1 MVRPRMGDLS
11 GALADLGTF
20 VPLVAALVLV
30 NGLEPGPLLVLAG
43 VLSLAAGLWFRVPFP
58 VQPLKALTALAVA
71 QALSPDTI
79 RAAGLM
85 IGLIL
90 VALTLTGL
98 VDRIAVVFTR
108 PVIRALQ
115 LAVGV
120 LLVRTALRLAAD
132 PPTLFVATPARTTSV
147 LLALLTLAGVA
158 IAVHRRWYPAIVVVV
173 VSGALASWMLA
184 DPVLGAPRLVL
195 PSLALPPIAVWAS
208 AFVLLVI
215 PQIPLT
221 YGNAV
226 VGMADLAR
234 ERFPDAVRVRPGSV
248 ALSCGIGNIGS
259 ALLGG
264 MPMCHG
270 SSGFSAHVRL
280 GARTSAMN
288 VMLGSGLI
296 MLGLVFSDQV
306 LMLFGLLPV
315 WALAGFLAY
324 AGLRHAMLA
333 LDLPADRLVL
343 AAMAALA
350 GIVTGNLAVTTVIAL
365 GVEWLPRAVART
377 GGRTSRASSGRMAD
391 RTADADTRTS

>member
-1 MVRPRMGDLS
+1 MGDLS
-11 GALADLGTF
+11 GAVADLGTF

-30 NGLEPGPLLVLAG
+30 NGLAPGPLLILAG
-43 VLSLAAGLWFRVPFP
+43 SLSLAAGLWFGVPFP

-85 IGLIL
+85 IGLLL
-90 VALTLTGL
+90 VGLTITGL

-132 PPTLFVATPARTTSV
+132 PPTLFTFTPPPTTSV
-147 LLALLTLAGVA
+147 LLAVATLG
-158 IAVHRRWYPAIVVVV
+158 AV
-173 VSGALASWMLA
+173 ALAVRRGWFAAVVLIVAGGTLTAWVLA
-184 DPVLGAPRLVL
+184 APALGAPRLVL
-195 PSLALPPIAVWAS
+195 PSLAMPPIGVWGT

-215 PQIPLT
+215 PQLPLT

-248 ALSCGIGNIGS
+248 ALSCGLGNIGS

-288 VMLGSGLI
+288 VILGGVLV

-306 LMLFGLLPV
+306 LILFGLLPV

-324 AGLRHAMLA
+324 AGVRHGMLA
-333 LDLPADRLVL
+333 LDLRGWPLG
-343 AAMAALA
+343 AAALAALA
-350 GIVTGNLAVTTVIAL
+350 GILTGNLAVTTLIAL
-365 GVEWLPRAVART
+365 GAEWLPRLART
-377 GGRTSRASSGRMAD
+377 RWAYRPRVGRGRPAV
-391 RTADADTRTS
+391 RT